1 MISKIINIIRKL
13 TPKWAFPI
21 YHNFLSIVA
30 AYNYNWPSKKLIVI
44 GVTGTNGKSTVVSMI
59 GNFLESLGHKV
70 GWTST
75 VSFKIDERE
84 TLNKMKMTMPG
95 RFALQRQ
102 LNKMVKANC
111 EYAII
116 EVSSEGLA
124 QGRARG
130 IIFDGAVF
138 TNLTPEH
145 IESHGSF
152 EKYRRAKEKLFLG
165 IQSRGDKKIKGEHI
179 PSFLVFN
186 ADDESV
192 SHFACYGAEKKVA
205 VHMAGAEQHFKTSTC
220 AEILTVNNM
229 HLSDH
234 GAVFNVADYEFQANF
249 LGNFNVVNCAEAL
262 AVLKILG
269 YKFNDMKVHEAVL
282 EYKLPGGR
290 LEKIE
295 TGQNFTVVVD
305 YAPEPVSLAHG
316 YEALKLIPH
325 QKLIHVL
332 GSCGGG
338 RDAARRPILGQM
350 AGANADC
357 VIITDEDPYD
367 DDPAEIRAAVMAGAV
382 RVGKVENVDLFNIAS
397 RREAIAYALSLATS
411 GDLVY
416 ITGKGSEQAMVVA
429 DHKKIPWDDRVVV
442 REILNVGFDD
452 LIK

>member
-1 MISKIINIIRKL
+1 MLNKIINVLRKL
-13 TPKWAFPI
+13 TPLWAFLI
-21 YHNFLSIVA
+21 YHNFLSLVA

-44 GVTGTNGKSTVVSMI
+44 GITGTNGKSTVVSMI

-70 GWTST
+70 GWTGT
-75 VSFKIDERE
+75 VSFKIGEVE

-102 LNKMVKANC
+102 LNKMVKAGC
-111 EYAII
+111 DYAII

-130 IIFDGAVF
+130 IIFDGAVL

-152 EKYRRAKEKLFLG
+152 LQYRKAKEKLFLA

-205 VHMAGAEQHFKTSTC
+205 VHMAGAEQHFKTSAC
-220 AEILTVNNM
+220 AEILTINNM
-229 HLSDH
+229 HLSDR
-234 GAVFNVADYEFQANF
+234 GAVFNVADYEFKANF
-249 LGNFNVVNCAEAL
+249 LGDFNVINCAEAL

-269 YKFNDMKVHEAVL
+269 YKFNDITVHEAVL
-282 EYKLPGGR
+282 KYKLPGGR

-295 TGQNFTVVVD
+295 AGQNFTVIVD
-305 YAPEPVSLAHG
+305 YAPEPVSLAKG
-316 YEALKLIPH
+316 YEALKLFKR

-338 RDAARRPILGQM
+338 RDKARRPILGQM

-367 DDPAEIRAAVMAGAV
+367 DEPAEIRAAVLAGA
-382 RVGKVENVDLFNIAS
+382 RHAGKIENENLFNIAD
-397 RREAIAYALSLATS
+397 RREAIKYALSLARP

-416 ITGKGSEQAMVVA
+416 ITGKGSEQAMVVEG
-429 DHKKIPWDDRVVV
+429 HKKIPWDDRVVV
-442 REILNVGFDD
+442 KEILNCKF
-452 LIK
+452 

>member
-1 MISKIINIIRKL
+1 M
-13 TPKWAFPI
+13 PKWAFPI

-59 GNFLESLGHKV
+59 GNFLESLGHKI

-75 VSFKIDERE
+75 VSFKIGEVE

-102 LNKMVKANC
+102 LNKMVKAGC

-116 EVSSEGLA
+116 EVSSEGLV

-152 EKYRRAKEKLFLG
+152 EKYRRSKEKLFLA
-165 IQSRGDKKIKGEHI
+165 IQSRGDKKINGAHI
-179 PSFLVFN
+179 PSFIVFN
-186 ADDESV
+186 ADDENV
-192 SHFACYGAEKKVA
+192 SHFACYGAEKKIA
-205 VHMAGAEQHFKTSTC
+205 VHVAGAKQHFNTSSC
-220 AEILTVNNM
+220 AEILTINNI
-229 HLSDH
+229 HLSERS
-234 GAVFNVADYEFQANF
+234 AVFNVADYEFKGNF
-249 LGNFNVVNCAEAL
+249 LGEFNVVNCAEAL
-262 AVLKILG
+262 AVLKVLG
-269 YKFNDMKVHEAVL
+269 YKFFDLRVHEAVSK
-282 EYKLPGGR
+282 YHLPGGR

-295 TGQNFTVVVD
+295 AGQNFTVIVD
-305 YAPEPVSLAHG
+305 YAPEPVSLAKG
-316 YEALKLIPH
+316 YEALKLFPR

-350 AGANADC
+350 AGQNADC

-367 DDPAEIRAAVMAGAV
+367 DEPAEIRAQVLAGAV
-382 RVGKVENVDLFNIAS
+382 SAGKVENENLFNIAD
-397 RREAIAYALSLATS
+397 RREAIAYALSLARE

-442 REILNVGFDD
+442 REILNVGVDN